1 MRLSFRV
8 AIVLIICL
16 AAMALP
22 AAPAQAVDT
31 GASVTLDP
39 NDAVPGT
46 NVTIEGDN
54 FTAHKDLD
62 IYYYRDAANT
72 TRVRVLQIETDED
85 GDFEGTFVVPES
97 YTGIHEVRAY
107 IGTSLQAAGNF
118 TVVPGLAVSPKKGPV
133 GTNVTVVGHG
143 FAKNEKNIKLRYY
156 LDGNSTMIAQNITA
170 DEDGRWNRVFQI
182 PLSAQGNHK
191 IDAEGEDSS
200 LAEVQDA
207 AFEVT
212 PGISLDKSSGS
223 PGEGVAVTGRG
234 FAAGERDITMLF
246 GGEAVKTQLRADT
259 AGYWR
264 ESFQVPERPKGTY
277 NVTAYGE
284 STPSSAVSAVNF
296 NISPSLLLSPGEGHV
311 STNLTVTGKG
321 FAANKDV
328 DATYD
333 GSKIVTGRTDSKGN
347 FNVTFAVPQSRHGT
361 RQVTAS
367 DAAGNVASANFTMES
382 NPPDK
387 PEPISPPD
395 KSRVGFIG
403 EVTPTFQWSEVSDE
417 SGVRYSLQVAASA
430 NVTTAGEFAEPLLS
444 KEGLV
449 GTNYTLNATEA
460 LPYGT
465 YYWIVQAIDG
475 AENESAWTAARS
487 FRAGLLPLWAF
498 ILGIVVAVAV
508 VGTLVYFFA
517 IRKRVHYY

>member
-1 MRLSFRV
+1 V

-16 AAMALP
+16 VAIALP
-22 AAPAQAVDT
+22 TAPAQAAGPWIELSPDD
-31 GASVTLDP
+31 G
-39 NDAVPGT
+39 VPGT
-46 NVTIEGDN
+46 NVTLRGYN
-54 FTAHKDLD
+54 FTAGRSVD
-62 IYYYRDAANT
+62 IYYYRNT
-72 TRVRVLQIETDED
+72 AGTPVKED
-85 GDFEGTFVVPES
+85 VSTGTGNFTVTFAVPES
-97 YTGIHEVRAY
+97 YTGAHEVRAV
-107 IGTSLQAAGNF
+107 GTNLSAAVNF
-118 TVVPGLAVSPKKGPV
+118 TAEPGLTVSPKKGPV
-133 GTNVTVVGHG
+133 STNVTVEGHG
-143 FAKNEKNIKLRYY
+143 FAKNEAGIELRYY
-156 LDGNSTMIAQNITA
+156 LDGNYTTIARNITA
-170 DEDGRWNRVFQI
+170 NEYGWWKKTFVI
-182 PLSAQGNHK
+182 PASSRGNHE
-191 IDAEGEDSS
+191 IDAKGEESS
-200 LAEVQDA
+200 
-207 AFEVT
+207 FEVT
-212 PGISLDKSSGS
+212 PGISLGKLSGS
-223 PGEGVAVTGRG
+223 PGDDVTMAGNG
-234 FAAGERDITMLF
+234 FAASERDIRILF
-246 GGEAVKTQLRADT
+246 GGEAVKTQIRADAT
-259 AGYWR
+259 GYWQ

-296 NISPSLLLSPGEGHV
+296 NISPSLLLSPSEGHV
-311 STNLTVTGKG
+311 GMNLTVTGKG

-333 GSKIVTGRTDSKGN
+333 GSKILTGRTDSKGS

-395 KSRVGFIG
+395 KGRVGLMG

-417 SGVRYSLQVAASA
+417 SGVRYSLQIASSA
-430 NVTTAGEFAEPLLS
+430 NVTAAGKFAAPLLS
-444 KEGLV
+444 EEGLV

-475 AENESAWTAARS
+475 ADNESGWTAARS

>member
-1 MRLSFRV
+1 
-8 AIVLIICL
+8 
-16 AAMALP
+16 
-22 AAPAQAVDT
+22 
-31 GASVTLDP
+31 
-39 NDAVPGT
+39 
-46 NVTIEGDN
+46 
-54 FTAHKDLD
+54 
-62 IYYYRDAANT
+62 
-72 TRVRVLQIETDED
+72 
-85 GDFEGTFVVPES
+85 
-97 YTGIHEVRAY
+97 
-107 IGTSLQAAGNF
+107 
-118 TVVPGLAVSPKKGPV
+118 
-133 GTNVTVVGHG
+133 
-143 FAKNEKNIKLRYY
+143 
-156 LDGNSTMIAQNITA
+156 
-170 DEDGRWNRVFQI
+170 
-182 PLSAQGNHK
+182 
-191 IDAEGEDSS
+191 
-200 LAEVQDA
+200 
-207 AFEVT
+207 
-212 PGISLDKSSGS
+212 
-223 PGEGVAVTGRG
+223 
-234 FAAGERDITMLF
+234 
-246 GGEAVKTQLRADT
+246 
-259 AGYWR
+259 
-264 ESFQVPERPKGTY
+264 
-277 NVTAYGE
+277 
-284 STPSSAVSAVNF
+284 
-296 NISPSLLLSPGEGHV
+296 
-311 STNLTVTGKG
+311 
-321 FAANKDV
+321 
-328 DATYD
+328 
-333 GSKIVTGRTDSKGN
+333 
-347 FNVTFAVPQSRHGT
+347 
-361 RQVTAS
+361 VTAS

>member
-1 MRLSFRV
+1 MCLLFRV

-16 AAMALP
+16 VAIALP
-22 AAPAQAVDT
+22 AAPAQAQGPWIELYPDE
-31 GASVTLDP
+31 G
-39 NDAVPGT
+39 VPGDE
-46 NVTIEGDN
+46 VTVYGHN
-54 FTAHKDLD
+54 FTADEDLD
-62 IYYYRDAANT
+62 VYYCLTTACLTTDRDPIFE
-72 TRVRVLQIETDED
+72 VETDED
-85 GDFEGTFVVPES
+85 GYFKGTFIVPES
-97 YTGIHEVRAY
+97 YTGIHQVRAY
-107 IGTSLQAAGNF
+107 IGTSLQGATNF
-118 TVVPGLAVSPKKGPV
+118 TVEPGLTVSPKQGPV
-133 GTNVTVVGHG
+133 GTNVTVKGHG
-143 FAKNEKNIKLRYY
+143 FAKDEKKIKVRYY
-156 LDGNSTMIAQNITA
+156 LDGNNTIVAENITA
-170 DEDGRWNRVFQI
+170 DEDGSWQRVFQI

-191 IDAEGEDSS
+191 IDGEGEDSS
-200 LAEVQDA
+200 LTEVQDA

-223 PGEGVAVTGRG
+223 PGESVAVTGRG
-234 FAAGERDITMLF
+234 FATSERDITILF
-246 GGEAVKTQLRADT
+246 GGEAVKAQIRADT
-259 AGYWR
+259 TGYWR
-264 ESFQVPERPKGTY
+264 EILGVPERPKGTY

-284 STPSSAVSAVNF
+284 STPRGAVSAVNF
-296 NISPSLLLSPGEGHV
+296 NITPRLLLPSSEGHV
-311 STNLTVTGKG
+311 GTNLTVTGGG
-321 FAANKDV
+321 FAANRDV
-328 DATYD
+328 DVMYD
-333 GSKIVTGRTDSKGN
+333 GGQVVTGRTDSKGS
-347 FNVTFAVPQSRHGT
+347 FNVTFAVPESGHGT
-361 RQVTAS
+361 RQVTTS

-395 KSRVGFIG
+395 KSRAGFIG
-403 EVTPTFQWSEVSDE
+403 EVTLTFRWSEVSDE

-475 AENESAWTAARS
+475 ADNESGWTAARS